1 MRFVGSAHGRR
12 RAFAARPPCRVAA
25 PLLAC
30 LLQAGCSIVSPL
42 PLWELTKA
50 AGTAASMAIPYAG
63 SEASNTVYHPHP
75 QVSSLCIEFNPESG
89 VADVVPALQ
98 IELRKHAVESRV
110 YEAGTPSSSCGT
122 WLRYVTTTGWGMPP
136 MTDTYRPYV
145 STAALTLQTAGGAVL
160 SSSQYADDSTFGLGR
175 WAPTQRKLAPVV
187 TALLTGF
194 QN

>member
-1 MRFVGSAHGRR
+1 MRFVDSPARWRR
-12 RAFAARPPCRVAA
+12 TCAARPPRWTA

-30 LLQAGCSIVSPL
+30 LLQTGCSIVSPL

-50 AGTAASMAIPYAG
+50 AGAAATLAIPYAPTQ
-63 SEASNTVYHPHP
+63 ASNTVYHLHP

-136 MTDTYRPYV
+136 MADTYRAFV
-145 STAALTLQTAGGAVL
+145 SSAALTLQTSGGVVL
-160 SSSQYADDSTFGLGR
+160 SSSQYADDSAFGAGR
-175 WAPTQRKLAPVV
+175 WASTQRKLAPVV
-187 TALLTGF
+187 SALLTGF